1 MAMPAWVAETWNA
14 LSEDRKKQ
22 AGDFLK
28 VLLSEQR
35 EEQKPPSSF
44 PFGIL
49 RGKIE
54 VADNFDDPLPEF
66 EDYT

>member
-1 MAMPAWVAETWNA
+1 MAMPTWVAETWNA

-35 EEQKPPSSF
+35 EEQKTPPAF

-54 VADNFDDPLPEF
+54 VADNFDDPMVIMENNS
-66 EDYT
+66 